1 MRFILDIAN
10 KTDSKPEMKKIID
23 FLSDE
28 IATINCIDK
37 TNENQFYDQTEKNI
51 LSKKQI
57 RTYNNNMKKPINQSD
72 IQDMFDS
79 LKPSKKEQAIVW
91 LLSPV
96 IVLATWALL
105 IFICSL

>member
-23 FLSDE
+23 FLSNE

-72 IQDMFDS
+72 IQDVFDS
-79 LKPSKKEQAIVW
+79 LKPTKKEQAIVW

>member
-1 MRFILDIAN
+1 
-10 KTDSKPEMKKIID
+10 
-23 FLSDE
+23 
-28 IATINCIDK
+28 
-37 TNENQFYDQTEKNI
+37 
-51 LSKKQI
+51 
-57 RTYNNNMKKPINQSD
+57 MKKPTD
-72 IQDMFDS
+72 IDNLFDS

>member
-1 MRFILDIAN
+1 
-10 KTDSKPEMKKIID
+10 MK
-23 FLSDE
+23 
-28 IATINCIDK
+28 N
-37 TNENQFYDQTEKNI
+37 NRENT
-51 LSKKQI
+51 
-57 RTYNNNMKKPINQSD
+57 D
-72 IQDMFDS
+72 IQDMFNS

>member
-1 MRFILDIAN
+1 MKNNQENTDI
-10 KTDSKPEMKKIID
+10 E
-23 FLSDE
+23 
-28 IATINCIDK
+28 
-37 TNENQFYDQTEKNI
+37 
-51 LSKKQI
+51 
-57 RTYNNNMKKPINQSD
+57 
-72 IQDMFDS
+72 DMFNS